1 MGGLQS
7 TNWRQVRAYKR
18 PRPVEDP
25 HVHERPHSMK
35 TGLFRGP
42 NCFHGFSRGDDVEII
57 AGPTPVP
64 GGDAVQPAEVTHFAR
79 IIDPSYCTN
88 PGLVNLLVVQW
99 YHRLHDMV
107 ENISTESPSD
117 EVELIESIER
127 TIVQETAIV
136 QRIQIASKPGTRAKY
151 FSTRSTRSF
160 DLRPGHETH
169 RGEIASSDKLD
180 ADITVRATPDSILTE
195 ITKSP
200 IVVSK

>member
-107 ENISTESPSD
+107 ENISPESSSD
-117 EVELIESIER
+117 EVELKNHRPRNSDR
-127 TIVQETAIV
+127 
-136 QRIQIASKPGTRAKY
+136 SKDSNREQTGNTC
-151 FSTRSTRSF
+151 
-160 DLRPGHETH
+160 
-169 RGEIASSDKLD
+169 EIFLH
-180 ADITVRATPDSILTE
+180 
-195 ITKSP
+195 TKHP
-200 IVVSK
+200 II